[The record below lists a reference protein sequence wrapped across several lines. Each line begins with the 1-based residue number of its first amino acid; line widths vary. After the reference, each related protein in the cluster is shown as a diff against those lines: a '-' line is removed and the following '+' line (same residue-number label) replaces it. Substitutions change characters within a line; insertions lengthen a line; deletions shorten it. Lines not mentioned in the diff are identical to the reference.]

1 MKSKKNGEL
10 LKTSL
15 DCLTE
20 LVKRGNRSL
29 EPALQLVEFQY
40 NDYLGL
46 ASLAVSI
53 AALDP
58 DRPDDND

>member
-1 MKSKKNGEL
+1 MKNKKNGEL

-29 EPALQLVEFQY
+29 EPALQTVEFQY
-40 NDYLGL
+40 NEYLGL
-46 ASLAVSI
+46 RSLA
-53 AALDP
+53 AAIESLDP
-58 DRPDDND
+58 DRPED